1 MFPEKLSRQI
11 IENAP
16 DAILFCDAAGLIRHW
31 NRGAERI
38 FGFTAAEAI
47 GQSLDL
53 IIPEKLRGRHWEG
66 YFKVMETGN
75 SRYGSDLLAVP
86 ASHRDGRRLSVE
98 FSIVMLKDDQGK
110 VTGIASLMRDVSAQH
125 QREKVLKE
133 RLAGLE
139 ANSLT
144 NNAQ

>member
-1 MFPEKLSRQI
+1 MFPEKLSQQI

-16 DAILFCDAAGLIRHW
+16 DAILYVDAKGLIQQW

-66 YFKVMETGN
+66 YYKVMASGE
-75 SRYGSDLLAVP
+75 SRYGSDLLSVP
-86 ASHRDGRRLSVE
+86 ALHRDGQRLSVD
-98 FSIVMLKDDQGK
+98 FSIVMLKDEQGQ
-110 VTGIASLMRDVSAQH
+110 VTGIASLMRDMTAQR
-125 QREKVLKE
+125 QKEKELKE
-133 RLAGLE
+133 RIAELE
-139 ANSLT
+139 GK
-144 NNAQ
+144 